1 MDNTDDLLTISREV
15 SDSGRTVRLEIAG
28 EIDAATVH
36 LVENAVSAA
45 FDEGFAQLEVDL
57 SAVDFM
63 DSSGLNVLIVVR
75 NTLDDRG
82 LKLVI
87 AGVSDQVRRLFELS
101 GLTTAFTFTS

>member
-1 MDNTDDLLTISREV
+1 MDKADDLLKISREV
-15 SDSGRTVRLEIAG
+15 TDGGRTVRLELTG

-36 LVENAVSAA
+36 LVEDALSAA
-45 FDEGFAQLEVDL
+45 FDEGFTQLVVDL

-101 GLTTAFTFTS
+101 GLTTAFTFAS